1 MPSYGTLSPDLKWHN
16 TLPEDFNGRSNSS
29 NSDRPSTKKR
39 PSGNLENIDAI
50 LHSHVHHAV
59 TSSNHLSPVPPTHT
73 LSSSPLP
80 SPSKRPRALPTQS
93 AKTPTKS
100 KSTASIKSSG
110 SGMQTP
116 PPSSTATARKRG
128 RPSKNF
134 YSASANNSSPTLTP
148 TEASPSKKLYTG
160 GNNGSQNQAIHQTKL
175 GQHPDSGIVMPA
187 LDEVPR
193 LRPKGA
199 ESTWAG
205 GLDYM
210 AGLGGNS
217 HGLGHSASFDWSSI
231 RNNASMGLA
240 SLTDIFGPPPSVRR
254 RQSQSSLT
262 DEASDN
268 LTFSFLEFD
277 DPCGL
282 QMPLD
287 VNPNLLFSSMSNS
300 VASSMIGGLH
310 DDFKPFT
317 FVQQPYQHQYLQ
329 HLREKQLEEQRQVQE
344 MVSKERLKR
353 ERTVATSGS
362 HNGSSRHSSVLNHS
376 RSDSFL
382 HAPTGRQDTRA
393 ANFNAAAI
401 KRCSSSIS
409 RRGEME
415 RVITPEP
422 PRQMSPR
429 PLSTLRRTTERIP
442 NKALKSRTEVVLAIS
457 PGGRA
462 KTETK
467 VIYDSED
474 IDIEEPTSG
483 GWDSLEESDS
493 SFDDDVPRGLG
504 PDGIDYTLY
513 RQRKIAD
520 PFQDTRPT
528 SHKLKVPSHEN
539 SPRAPPP
546 RTPTRRSPL
555 KMPLSGTSRRSN
567 GFAASTAAAA
577 TSINGRFDSS
587 PRLPTPLKS
596 SPPCGFDR
604 RLGERVRRASHSSL
618 TPSQSMSA
626 MGTPRLGRMQ
636 EVSDESEAETVVDGT
651 EIGIPDYEEED
662 GNAMHA
668 LKRVMIARRIGEAS
682 RGENPYPRGDLR
694 ASMN

>member
-1 MPSYGTLSPDLKWHN
+1 MPSYSTLSPDLKWHN
-16 TLPEDFNGRSNSS
+16 TLPEDFNGRSKSS
-29 NSDRPSTKKR
+29 NSDRLSTKKR
-39 PSGNLENIDAI
+39 SSGTLGNIDAI
-50 LHSHVHHAV
+50 IQSHVHHKV
-59 TSSNHLSPVPPTHT
+59 TSPNHLSPVPPTHT

-80 SPSKRPRALPTQS
+80 SPSKRSRALPSES

-100 KSTASIKSSG
+100 KPTASIKSSG

-134 YSASANNSSPTLTP
+134 YSASANNNSITLIP

-160 GNNGSQNQAIHQTKL
+160 GNGSQNHTIYQTKFE
-175 GQHPDSGIVMPA
+175 QHPDSGIAMPA

-193 LRPKGA
+193 LRPKKH
-199 ESTWAG
+199 ENTWNV

-210 AGLGGNS
+210 AGLGGNPS
-217 HGLGHSASFDWSSI
+217 GLGHSASFDWSSI

-240 SLTDIFGPPPSVRR
+240 SLTDLFGHPPSVRR

-262 DEASDN
+262 DETSDN

-282 QMPLD
+282 EMPLD
-287 VNPNLLFSSMSNS
+287 VNPNLLFSSTSNS
-300 VASSMIGGLH
+300 VASSMVGLP
-310 DDFKPFT
+310 DDLKPFT

-329 HLREKQLEEQRQVQE
+329 HLREKKLEDQRQRQVQE
-344 MVSKERLKR
+344 NVSRERLKR
-353 ERTVATSGS
+353 ERTVDASGG
-362 HNGSSRHSSVLNHS
+362 HNGSRHSSVLNHS
-376 RSDSFL
+376 RSDGFL

-401 KRCSSSIS
+401 KRCSSNIS
-409 RRGEME
+409 RRVEME
-415 RVITPEP
+415 RATTPEP
-422 PRQMSPR
+422 PRKMSPR
-429 PLSTLRRTTERIP
+429 PLSTLKRTTERIP
-442 NKALKSRTEVVLAIS
+442 SKALKARTEVVLAIS

-462 KTETK
+462 KTETT
-467 VIYDSED
+467 VIYENSDT
-474 IDIEEPTSG
+474 DIEEPARG

-493 SFDDDVPRGLG
+493 SFDDEVPRGLG

-513 RQRKIAD
+513 RQRKVAD

-528 SHKLKVPSHEN
+528 LHKLKVSLHEN
-539 SPRAPPP
+539 SPKAPPP

-555 KMPLSGTSRRSN
+555 KMPLSGTGRRSN

-577 TSINGRFDSS
+577 TSTNGRLDSS

-596 SPPCGFDR
+596 SPPCGLDR

-618 TPSQSMSA
+618 TPSQSMSG
-626 MGTPRLGRMQ
+626 MGTPRLRRMQ

-651 EIGIPDYEEED
+651 EIGIPNDEEED
-662 GNAMHA
+662 GDAMHA
-668 LKRVMIARRIGEAS
+668 LKRVMMARRVGEAS
-682 RGENPYPRGDLR
+682 RGENMY
-694 ASMN
+694 SKTNYWVIVN

>member
-1 MPSYGTLSPDLKWHN
+1 MPSYNTHSPDLKWHN
-16 TLPEDFNGRSNSS
+16 TLPEDFNGRSKSS

-39 PSGNLENIDAI
+39 PSGTLGNIDAI
-50 LHSHVHHAV
+50 IQSHVHHTV
-59 TSSNHLSPVPPTHT
+59 TSPNHLSPVPPAHT

-80 SPSKRPRALPTQS
+80 SPSKRSRALPIQS

-128 RPSKNF
+128 RPSKSF
-134 YSASANNSSPTLTP
+134 YSASANNSSIALTP

-160 GNNGSQNQAIHQTKL
+160 GNSSQNQTIYQTKFE
-175 GQHPDSGIVMPA
+175 QHPDSGIAMPA
-187 LDEVPR
+187 VDEAPR
-193 LRPKGA
+193 PRPKKD
-199 ESTWAG
+199 ENTWNV

-217 HGLGHSASFDWSSI
+217 NGLGHSASFDWSSI

-240 SLTDIFGPPPSVRR
+240 SLTDLFGPPPSVRR

-262 DEASDN
+262 DETSDN

-277 DPCGL
+277 SPCGL
-282 QMPLD
+282 EMPLD
-287 VNPNLLFSSMSNS
+287 VNPNLLFSSTSNS
-300 VASSMIGGLH
+300 VASSMIGLP

-329 HLREKQLEEQRQVQE
+329 HLREKKLEDQRQRQLQE
-344 MVSKERLKR
+344 NVSKERLRR
-353 ERTVATSGS
+353 ERTVAASGGHS
-362 HNGSSRHSSVLNHS
+362 GSRHSGVLNHS
-376 RSDSFL
+376 RSDGFL
-382 HAPTGRQDTRA
+382 HAPAGKQDSRA
-393 ANFNAAAI
+393 ASFNAAAI
-401 KRCSSSIS
+401 KRCSSNIS
-409 RRGEME
+409 RRGEIE
-415 RVITPEP
+415 RATTPEP
-422 PRQMSPR
+422 PRQISPR
-429 PLSTLRRTTERIP
+429 PLSTLKRTTERIP
-442 NKALKSRTEVVLAIS
+442 NKTLKTRTEVVLAIS

-462 KTETK
+462 KTETT
-467 VIYDSED
+467 VIYEKSD
-474 IDIEEPTSG
+474 IDIEEPTPG

-513 RQRKIAD
+513 RQREVAD

-528 SHKLKVPSHEN
+528 LHKLKVPSYEN

-555 KMPLSGTSRRSN
+555 KMPLSGTGRRSN

-577 TSINGRFDSS
+577 TSTNGRLDSS

-618 TPSQSMSA
+618 TPSQSMSG

-651 EIGIPDYEEED
+651 EIGIPDDEEED
-662 GNAMHA
+662 GDAMHA
-668 LKRVMIARRIGEAS
+668 LKRVMMARRAGEAS
-682 RGENPYPRGDLR
+682 RSENMYPTNDHW
-694 ASMN
+694 AIVN

>member
-1 MPSYGTLSPDLKWHN
+1 MTSYSTLSSDLKWHN
-16 TLPEDFNGRSNSS
+16 TLPEDFNGRSKSS
-29 NSDRPSTKKR
+29 NSDRSSTKKR
-39 PSGNLENIDAI
+39 PSGTLENIDAI
-50 LHSHVHHAV
+50 LQSHVHHAV
-59 TSSNHLSPVPPTHT
+59 TSPNHLSPVPPAHT

-100 KSTASIKSSG
+100 KSAASIKSPG

-134 YSASANNSSPTLTP
+134 YSASANNSSLALSP

-160 GNNGSQNQAIHQTKL
+160 GNNGSQSQTIHQTKFE
-175 GQHPDSGIVMPA
+175 QHPDSGIVMPA

-193 LRPKGA
+193 LRPKGD
-199 ESTWAG
+199 EGIWNG

-262 DEASDN
+262 DEVSDN

-277 DPCGL
+277 DSCVL
-282 QMPLD
+282 EMPLD
-287 VNPNLLFSSMSNS
+287 VNPNLLFSSTSNS

-310 DDFKPFT
+310 DDFKPFS

-329 HLREKQLEEQRQVQE
+329 HLREKQLEEQRQLQE
-344 MVSKERLKR
+344 KVSKERLKR
-353 ERTVATSGS
+353 ERTVAASGS
-362 HNGSSRHSSVLNHS
+362 HNGSRHSSVLNHS

-382 HAPTGRQDTRA
+382 HAPVGRQDTRA

-401 KRCSSSIS
+401 KRCSSNIA
-409 RRGEME
+409 RRGEVE

-422 PRQMSPR
+422 LRQMSPR

-442 NKALKSRTEVVLAIS
+442 NKASRARTEVVLAIS

-462 KTETK
+462 KTETT
-467 VIYDSED
+467 VIYEGSD
-474 IDIEEPTSG
+474 IDIEEPTHG

-493 SFDDDVPRGLG
+493 SFDDEVPRGLG

-520 PFQDTRPT
+520 PFQDIGPT
-528 SHKLKVPSHEN
+528 SHKPKVVLHEN
-539 SPRAPPP
+539 FPRAPPP

-567 GFAASTAAAA
+567 VFAASAAAAA
-577 TSINGRFDSS
+577 TSINGRLDSS

-618 TPSQSMSA
+618 TPSQSMSGT
-626 MGTPRLGRMQ
+626 GTPRLRRMQ

-651 EIGIPDYEEED
+651 EIGIPDEEEED
-662 GNAMHA
+662 GDAMHA

-682 RGENPYPRGDLR
+682 RGENLYLRG
-694 ASMN
+694 NFWTGVN